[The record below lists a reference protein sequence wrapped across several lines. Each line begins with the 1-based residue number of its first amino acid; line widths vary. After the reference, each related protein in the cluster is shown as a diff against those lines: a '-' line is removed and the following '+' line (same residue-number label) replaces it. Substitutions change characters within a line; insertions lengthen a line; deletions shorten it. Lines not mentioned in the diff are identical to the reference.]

1 MKAKAIEFVAPSVV
15 QVIDVD
21 IPEPGAN
28 DAIVRTTFSGISS
41 GTETLAFTG
50 GIDPEV
56 ELDESIGALE
66 GTFAF
71 PFRYGY
77 SCVGVVER
85 ERLEVAVLYLYLA
98 AAIVGE
104 IAATVS
110 LKLSEGFSRLWPS
123 VVVVLGYVVAF
134 TALSRALK
142 LGMPVGV
149 AYAVWSAIG
158 V

>member
-1 MKAKAIEFVAPSVV
+1 
-15 QVIDVD
+15 
-21 IPEPGAN
+21 
-28 DAIVRTTFSGISS
+28 
-41 GTETLAFTG
+41 
-50 GIDPEV
+50 
-56 ELDESIGALE
+56 
-66 GTFAF
+66 
-71 PFRYGY
+71 
-77 SCVGVVER
+77 
-85 ERLEVAVLYLYLA
+85 VLYLYLA

-123 VVVVLGYVVAF
+123 VVVVVGYAIAF

-158 V
+158 VAAVAIIGWKFLGETLNPTMVIGLALIIGGVVTLELGRTH

>member
-1 MKAKAIEFVAPSVV
+1 M
-15 QVIDVD
+15 
-21 IPEPGAN
+21 
-28 DAIVRTTFSGISS
+28 
-41 GTETLAFTG
+41 
-50 GIDPEV
+50 
-56 ELDESIGALE
+56 
-66 GTFAF
+66 
-71 PFRYGY
+71 
-77 SCVGVVER
+77 
-85 ERLEVAVLYLYLA
+85 LYLYLA

-123 VVVVLGYVVAF
+123 VVVVVGYAIAF

-158 V
+158 VAAVAVIGWKFLGETLNPTMVVGLALIIGGVVTLELGRTH

>member
-1 MKAKAIEFVAPSVV
+1 M
-15 QVIDVD
+15 
-21 IPEPGAN
+21 
-28 DAIVRTTFSGISS
+28 
-41 GTETLAFTG
+41 
-50 GIDPEV
+50 
-56 ELDESIGALE
+56 
-66 GTFAF
+66 
-71 PFRYGY
+71 
-77 SCVGVVER
+77 
-85 ERLEVAVLYLYLA
+85 LYLYLA

-123 VVVVLGYVVAF
+123 VVVVLGYVIAF

-158 V
+158 VAAVALIGWKFLGETLNPTMVIGLALIIGGVVTLELGRTH